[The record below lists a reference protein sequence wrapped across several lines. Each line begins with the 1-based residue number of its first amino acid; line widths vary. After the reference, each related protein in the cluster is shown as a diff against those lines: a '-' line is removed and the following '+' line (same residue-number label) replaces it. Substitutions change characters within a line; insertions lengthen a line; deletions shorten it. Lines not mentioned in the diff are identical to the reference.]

1 MRLGLISPKGYV
13 FGYKRKHASVLG
25 EYLKLGDLSPAA
37 FISKNLST
45 ALPTIAALT
54 PTDADICIVDE
65 NCEPVDFDEPFDLV
79 GITVLTPLALRAYQI
94 ADAFRARGVPVVIGG
109 VHATLLPEEARAH
122 ADTVFVGEAEETWP
136 RFIADFLSGRPQPFY
151 KADGQVDLRTSPI
164 PRYDLLQDKAYKA
177 ICVQATRGCPHDCEF
192 CSASK
197 IYGRGY
203 RRKTLEQ
210 VVEEIRLIKSLW
222 PSPVINFTDDNL
234 FVHQGF
240 ARELVKALIP
250 LNVRWTALTDVSVA
264 DDEELL
270 DLMAEANC
278 VSLFIGFETVT
289 EKGLAHIDRHNW
301 KLKQLEKYPTSIE
314 RIHSRG
320 IGIFGA
326 FIVGLDTDDLSTFKA
341 IEDFIVENNIYRFQI
356 VILIPF
362 PGTRLRERLEREGRL
377 LGNDWG
383 DYSGFDATYIPKN
396 MTPQELEDNLFQLY
410 HNLFVPEV
418 ERKRRAYFRQIQRNL
433 YRRRLKGQRA

>member
-1 MRLGLISPKGYV
+1 MGLED
-13 FGYKRKHASVLG
+13 F
-25 EYLKLGDLSPAA
+25 SPAA

-54 PTDADICIVDE
+54 PGDFDIHIIDE
-65 NCEPVDFDEPFDLV
+65 NCEMVDFDEPFDLV
-79 GITVLTPLALRAYQI
+79 GVTVLTPLAPRAYQI
-94 ADAFRARGVPVVIGG
+94 ADAFRARGVPVALGG
-109 VHATLLPEEARAH
+109 VHATLLPEEAKAH

-136 RFIADFLSGRPQPFY
+136 RFIEDVLSGRAQPFY
-151 KADGQVDLRTSPI
+151 RANGRVDLRTSPI
-164 PRYDLLQDKAYKA
+164 PRYELLQGKAYKA

-203 RRKTLEQ
+203 RRKTLNQ
-210 VVEEIRLIKSLW
+210 VVEEIRFIKRLW

-234 FVHQGF
+234 FVHRKF
-240 ARELVKALIP
+240 ARALVEALIP

-289 EKGLAHIDRHNW
+289 ENGLAHIDTNHW
-301 KLKQLEKYPTSIE
+301 KLKQLEKYPVSIE

-326 FIVGLDTDDLSTFKA
+326 FVVGLDTDDLSTFKA
-341 IEDFIVENNIYRFQI
+341 MEEFIVQNHIYRFQI

-362 PGTRLRERLEREGRL
+362 PGTRLRDRLEREGRL
-377 LGNDWG
+377 LDNDWG
-383 DYSGFDATYIPKN
+383 DYSGFDATFIPKN
-396 MTPQELEDNLFQLY
+396 MTPQELEENLLQLY
-410 HNLFVPEV
+410 HHLFAPEV
-418 ERKRRAYFRQIQRNL
+418 ERRRRAYLRQIHRNL
-433 YRRRLKGQRA
+433 YRRGLSGREGDGET